1 MASFLKIVAPCLTKR
16 VVAGRRSPS
25 GHPVLDRIG
34 NFLADIRQLQEFL
47 PAQNVFGLFGQ
58 PSVFCCFISKIVVK
72 KSWPAPQVVNR
83 VSSTPCPLAFA
94 ESGWGS

>member
-1 MASFLKIVAPCLTKR
+1 LSVGRYETDYRITSFLKIVAPCLTKR
-16 VVAGRRSPS
+16 VVAGRGSPS
-25 GHPVLDRIG
+25 GYPVLDRIG

-72 KSWPAPQVVNR
+72 NHGPPPK
-83 VSSTPCPLAFA
+83 
-94 ESGWGS
+94 